1 MEDDV
6 TTPGFIRMPV
16 CSADRAR
23 IAWGA
28 SSDAAKDYPC
38 NANAGYDYCGDSTI
52 ENQTSDASPLVGDC
66 KEMVRML
73 EDRELP
79 TRWPHVG
86 PLEKQQAIC
95 VHKSCKFGV
104 TGKGIHGNVD
114 FKVGAQDVIDLVR
127 DSISKFGGG
136 GRVGSKGT
144 MNCKGNI
151 KGQTVDWGL
160 Y

>member
-1 MEDDV
+1 
-6 TTPGFIRMPV
+6 
-16 CSADRAR
+16 
-23 IAWGA
+23 
-28 SSDAAKDYPC
+28 
-38 NANAGYDYCGDSTI
+38 
-52 ENQTSDASPLVGDC
+52 
-66 KEMVRML
+66 ML